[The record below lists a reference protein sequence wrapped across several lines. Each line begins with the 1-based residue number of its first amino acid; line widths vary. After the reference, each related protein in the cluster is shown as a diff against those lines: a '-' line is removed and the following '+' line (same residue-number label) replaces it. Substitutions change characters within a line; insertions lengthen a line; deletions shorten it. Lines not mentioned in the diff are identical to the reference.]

1 MEENLF
7 RSIPRVDELLDRGEL
22 KASALSPA
30 LLRESVREELDAL
43 RGEVRGG
50 RSSLPETDELCARI
64 LARTEE
70 KQMPSLRTVIN
81 ATGVTLHT
89 NLGRA
94 CLSERAANA
103 ATEAAY
109 AYSTLEYDAA
119 RGCRG
124 SRHSH
129 VESLLC
135 RLTGAEA
142 AMAVNNNAAAV
153 LLILSALASG
163 GEVIV
168 SRGELVEIQCGC
180 TLREVGATNK
190 THLRDYEAAVSEQT
204 RAILKVHTSNYRIV
218 GFTESVP
225 REALAALARERGLP
239 LIEDLGSGALV
250 ELEQYGIHGEPTV
263 QRSLRAGVD
272 VASFSGDKLLGGPQ
286 AGLIVG
292 RKEYIERLKKHP
304 LARALRLDKMT
315 LAALHATLRAY
326 LDTDTAAREIP
337 TLAMLS
343 AGEGALREKALRLQQ
358 ALAGAGV
365 ASQLVKTGDAVGGG
379 SAPAQELLGWAVA
392 LDPGKHSVDELEE
405 RLRMRA
411 KPIVARIHR
420 GQYLLCVRTI
430 DEKDFAGLAAAAAEA
445 LR

>member
-64 LARTEE
+64 LARAEE

-103 ATEAAY
+103 AAEAAY

-168 SRGELVEIQCGC
+168 SRGELVEIGGSFRIPEIVTQCGC

-286 AGLIVG
+286 AGLIIG

-343 AGEGALREKALRLQQ
+343 AGE
-358 ALAGAGV
+358 
-365 ASQLVKTGDAVGGG
+365 
-379 SAPAQELLGWAVA
+379 
-392 LDPGKHSVDELEE
+392 
-405 RLRMRA
+405 
-411 KPIVARIHR
+411 
-420 GQYLLCVRTI
+420 
-430 DEKDFAGLAAAAAEA
+430 EA

>member
-22 KASALSPA
+22 KASALSQT

-64 LARTEE
+64 LARAEE

-103 ATEAAY
+103 AAEAAY
-109 AYSTLEYDAA
+109 AYSTLEYDAV

-168 SRGELVEIQCGC
+168 SRGELVEIGGSFRIPEIVTQCGC

-250 ELEQYGIHGEPTV
+250 ELEQYGIHG
-263 QRSLRAGVD
+263 
-272 VASFSGDKLLGGPQ
+272 
-286 AGLIVG
+286 
-292 RKEYIERLKKHP
+292 
-304 LARALRLDKMT
+304 
-315 LAALHATLRAY
+315 
-326 LDTDTAAREIP
+326 
-337 TLAMLS
+337 
-343 AGEGALREKALRLQQ
+343 
-358 ALAGAGV
+358 
-365 ASQLVKTGDAVGGG
+365 
-379 SAPAQELLGWAVA
+379 
-392 LDPGKHSVDELEE
+392 
-405 RLRMRA
+405 
-411 KPIVARIHR
+411 
-420 GQYLLCVRTI
+420 
-430 DEKDFAGLAAAAAEA
+430 
-445 LR
+445 